1 MSFFHSIESVMS
13 VYIIIGIGYF
23 LTKRG
28 IFTSDTGRRFAWLVV
43 NVTFPC
49 YIIAALPEQFTSE
62 ALSGSLLGI
71 LIAVGATVILYP
83 IGYLI
88 AKLLKISRERKHL
101 FVAMIVF
108 SNMIFIGLPVN
119 YALFGDISVPYVLQF
134 YVANTVIFWT
144 LGVYFLQLGS
154 GNGVKPKISL
164 RMMLNT
170 PLIAAAIAII
180 LVLFDAKAPFIIRNS
195 FQLVGNMTT
204 PLATMFIGIALFEI
218 KLKDFNISKDMI
230 AVLAG
235 RFLIAPSLV
244 YIPLMF
250 TNFPP
255 LMREVFFIQAAMP
268 VMNQVTIY
276 SRYYGG
282 DYKYSTVI
290 TAWSLIVSMIM
301 IPIYVAV
308 FQAGIL

>member
-1 MSFFHSIESVMS
+1 MTFFHSIESVMS
-13 VYIIIGIGYF
+13 VYIIIGIGYY
-23 LTKRG
+23 LTRRG
-28 IFTSDTGRRFAWLVV
+28 VFTTDTGRQFAWLVV
-43 NVTFPC
+43 HVTFPC
-49 YIIAALPEQFTSE
+49 YIIAALPEQFTSK
-62 ALSGSLLGI
+62 AMIDSSFGI
-71 LIAVGATVILYP
+71 LIAVGATVVLYP

-88 AKLLKISRERKHL
+88 AKILQISQERKHV
-101 FVAMIVF
+101 FVAMMVF
-108 SNMIFIGLPVN
+108 SNMVFIGLPVN
-119 YALFGDISVPYVLQF
+119 YALFGDKAVPYVLQF
-134 YVANTVIFWT
+134 YIANTVIFWT
-144 LGVYFLQLGS
+144 LGVYCLQLGAN
-154 GNGVKPKISL
+154 NGTRPKMSL
-164 RMMLNT
+164 SMIMNP
-170 PLIAAAIAII
+170 PLVAAAIAIV
-180 LVLFDAKAPFIIRNS
+180 LVLFDTKAPFIIRNS

-235 RFLIAPSLV
+235 RFLIAPSLI

-290 TAWSLIVSMIM
+290 TAWSLIVSMVM
-301 IPIYVAV
+301 IPIYVAI
-308 FQAGIL
+308 FQSGLL